1 MSGASEFTS
10 RNDGV
15 RKSHFMIPLQQRP
28 MDGRFWTLVILL
40 IDNIVQFL
48 SRAKFIRRSLVIE
61 WAGVSLF
68 VDNSLMGKTWT
79 FASSNRNQAFYGERD
94 SSGIAGFTVCQRHPD
109 KDQTQSGKGLPLQ
122 GFSQDCADEK
132 QADEG

>member
-40 IDNIVQFL
+40 IDNIVHYFYL
-48 SRAKFIRRSLVIE
+48 GPNSF
-61 WAGVSLF
+61 AGV
-68 VDNSLMGKTWT
+68 W
-79 FASSNRNQAFYGERD
+79 SSNGLVYRFLLT
-94 SSGIAGFTVCQRHPD
+94 IA
-109 KDQTQSGKGLPLQ
+109 
-122 GFSQDCADEK
+122 
-132 QADEG
+132 